1 MNTLQSLY
9 RYRSYIYGSIA
20 RDFRLRY
27 RGSALGAALIFI
39 VPAFQ
44 IALYVLVFG
53 NLLKGRLPGNPTVY
67 GYSVYLCSGILFWN
81 FFSELLQRTQGLYLE
96 NANLLKKVAFPPG
109 ALSVVN
115 FAVYSINLAL
125 ALAILLAFLA
135 LTGSLPGWRVV
146 WLIPVWLALGVL
158 ALAIGQCIAILQV
171 FFRDFGALTTLA
183 LQALFWGTP
192 LVYPLS
198 ILPDWL
204 LPWLQLNPLVAPVGT
219 VQALMLGTPV
229 PHWQAWIS
237 TGLISLCALLLAA
250 RLYRHHQADL
260 MDNL

>member
-1 MNTLQSLY
+1 MKTLRSLHHY
-9 RYRSYIYGSIA
+9 KSYIYGSIG
-20 RDFRLRY
+20 RDFHLRY
-27 RGSALGAALIFI
+27 QGSALGAALIFI

-44 IALYVLVFG
+44 ISLYVLVFG
-53 NLLKGRLPGNPTVY
+53 NLLKGRLPGNATFY
-67 GYSVYLCSGILFWN
+67 GYSIYLCSGILFWN

-115 FAVYSINLAL
+115 FAIHSINLAL
-125 ALAILLAFLA
+125 SLAMLLLFLA
-135 LTGSLPGWRVV
+135 LTGSLPGWQVV

-198 ILPDWL
+198 ILPEWM
-204 LPWLQLNPLVAPVGT
+204 LPWLQLNPLVAPVAT
-219 VQALMLGTPV
+219 AQALMLGTPV
-229 PHWQAWIS
+229 PHLQAWAS
-237 TGLISLCALLLAA
+237 TVIVGLGAMLLAS